1 MVAKSKIMNNKNI
14 IGVIGGMG
22 PYASA
27 YFYKLLIKKST
38 EEYGAKNNDDYPE
51 IVIDS
56 VPVPDFISDTNNL
69 AVAKEILISRV
80 KALNNFGCNIIAMAC
95 NTGHLL
101 YQDLAKNSEVPF
113 VSLIELVCQ
122 KAKNNGMEKVG
133 LLATETT
140 IKMQLYHSIL
150 KQDGVEVINPDDNF
164 LKKQEEIIRF
174 VIANG
179 ETKEF
184 ENVLSDMTSKFI
196 KDNNL
201 DGVILGCTELPL
213 VFPNCKFKNVIDS
226 LDVLADHL
234 LKNFYGSRETS

>member
-1 MVAKSKIMNNKNI
+1 MNKKNI

-56 VPVPDFISDTNNL
+56 IPVPDFISDTKNL
-69 AVAKEILISRV
+69 DVAKKTLISRV
-80 KALNNFGCNIIAMAC
+80 KALNNFGCNILAMAC

-101 YQDLAKNSEVPF
+101 YPDLVKNSRAPF
-113 VSLIELVCQ
+113 ISLVELVCLE
-122 KAKNNGMEKVG
+122 AKKRGMKRVG
-133 LLATETT
+133 LMATETT
-140 IKMQLYHSIL
+140 IKTQLYHKIL
-150 KQDGVEVINPDDNF
+150 KQEGIGVINPNKDF
-164 LKKQEEIIRF
+164 LKKQEDIIRF

-179 ETKEF
+179 ETKDF
-184 ENVLSDMTSKFI
+184 EDVLSNMTTKFI
-196 KDNNL
+196 KDNHL

-213 VFPNCKFKNVIDS
+213 VFPNNKFKNAIDS
-226 LDVLADHL
+226 LDILANNL
-234 LKNFYGSRETS
+234 LKNFYKKGQSSSRLAF

>member
-1 MVAKSKIMNNKNI
+1 MKKKNI

-56 VPVPDFISDTNNL
+56 VPVPDFISDTKCL
-69 AVAKEILISRV
+69 SAAKKTLVSRV

-101 YQDLAKNSEVPF
+101 YPDLVKNSQVPF
-113 VSLIELVCQ
+113 ISLVELVCM
-122 KAKNNGMEKVG
+122 KAKDRGMKRVG

-140 IKMQLYHSIL
+140 IKTELYHKIL
-150 KQDGVEVINPDDNF
+150 KQEKIEVINPDDDF
-164 LKKQEEIIRF
+164 LKKQEDIIRF
-174 VIANG
+174 VVANG
-179 ETKEF
+179 ETKKF
-184 ENVLSDMTSKFI
+184 ENVLSDMTGKFI
-196 KDNNL
+196 ENNNL

-213 VFPNCKFKNVIDS
+213 VFPNGKFKNTIDS
-226 LDVLADHL
+226 LEILADYL
-234 LKNFYGSRETS
+234 LKNFYDNK